1 MADNYLE
8 RRMEEL
14 RSGKLAV
21 KKAIRGIRPKARR
34 VLVAGGC
41 HGDAREKA
49 LEYRR
54 QGCRVAVFDSD
65 EKTGKQMAY
74 QHGIR
79 FHNIDPDNEEALKKE
94 ICSLLNAWRGI
105 EIIFTNEKNFRLLD
119 TLVDNWKEKLPI
131 KDESPTMIVI
141 L

>member
-21 KKAIRGIRPKARR
+21 KGGIPGIKSGSKRI
-34 VLVAGGC
+34 VVAGGTT
-41 HGDAREKA
+41 DKAREA
-49 LEYRR
+49 VLSYRK

-65 EKTGKQMAY
+65 EIAGKKMAY
-74 QHGIR
+74 EHGIR
-79 FHNIDPDNEEALKKE
+79 FHHVNLDDTDSVSREMD
-94 ICSLLNAWRGI
+94 SLLRTWRNVDVIVAPANTSGI
-105 EIIFTNEKNFRLLD
+105 FSK
-119 TLVDNWKEKLPI
+119 LVNDWKDSQPI
-131 KDESPTMIVI
+131 PDKSKVEIVI

>member
-1 MADNYLE
+1 MADNYIE
-8 RRMEEL
+8 KRMEEL
-14 RSGKLAV
+14 RLGKLQI
-21 KKAIRGIRPKARR
+21 KKAVPGIRPKARR

-41 HGDAREKA
+41 HGPAREKA

-65 EKTGKQMAY
+65 ATAGRKMAHD
-74 QHGIR
+74 HGVR
-79 FHNIDPDNEEALKKE
+79 FHRVEIENESAIKREML
-94 ICSLLNAWRGI
+94 SLLNAWRGI
-105 EIIFTNEKNFRLLD
+105 EIIVTNEKNRRLLD

-131 KDESPTMIVI
+131 KDESPIEIVI